1 MSILSRIFGWFHG
14 LSPAQTRAVK
24 VERDLRIRMPDG
36 VVLLA
41 NRYAPR
47 DGDGLPTILVRSPYG
62 RDGLWGLIYG
72 VPFAERGFQV
82 LIQSCRGTFGSEG
95 DFDPFRK
102 DRDDGLATVR
112 WIREQPWFSGKLAM
126 MGASYMGYVQWAIGA
141 EAGPDLRA
149 LSIDVSF
156 SDVRA
161 SMFAGGS
168 FWLDT
173 ALTWVFLV
181 ANQER
186 SLARVLLT
194 QARGASLLAPAMAHL
209 PLRTADEVAIGR
221 EALYLRD
228 WVDHAEPGDP
238 WWEPIGFAGKVG
250 DVDAPV
256 RMLGGFF
263 DVFLPQTLADYR
275 RLRDAGK
282 TPYLTL
288 GPWAHGDTAWATV
301 SLNETL
307 AWFRAH
313 LLDDTSAL
321 QDEPVRVFVMGGKER
336 LFHDWP
342 PPGTR
347 AVRHHLQSGG
357 GLSAKA
363 PAPSEP
369 DRFRY
374 DPADPT
380 PAVGGSSLSKN
391 AGSKDNRK
399 LEKRADVLLYTS
411 EPLTEDVEVIGPVT
425 AEVFVLSTLENADFF
440 VRLCDVHPSGKS
452 MNVSD
457 GITRLRPGVAEAGED
472 GIRKVTVE
480 MWATACL
487 FKKGHRIRLQ
497 VSSGAHPRHARNTGS
512 GEPLGAATTLVAADQ
527 TVFHDPAHPSAI
539 VLPVLARAPQISG
552 SAAAGLLAR

>member
-1 MSILSRIFGWFHG
+1 MSILSRIFGWVHG
-14 LSPAQTRAVK
+14 LPPAQTRAVQI
-24 VERDLRIRMPDG
+24 ERDLPIPMPDG
-36 VVLLA
+36 AVLLA
-41 NRYAPR
+41 HRYAPR
-47 DGDGLPTILVRSPYG
+47 GASGLPTILVRSPYG
-62 RDGLWGLIYG
+62 RGAMWGLIYG

-82 LIQSCRGTFGSEG
+82 VIQSCRGTFGSGG
-95 DFDPFRK
+95 DFDPFWK

-126 MGASYMGYVQWAIGA
+126 MGASYLGYVQWAIGA

-156 SDVRA
+156 SDVRGA
-161 SMFAGGS
+161 MFAGGS

-173 ALTWVFLV
+173 ALTWVLLV
-181 ANQER
+181 ANQEK
-186 SLARVLLT
+186 SLLRVMLT
-194 QARGASLLAPAMAHL
+194 QARGAKLLAPAMMHL
-209 PLRTADEVAIGR
+209 PLRTSDEAAIGR
-221 EALYLRD
+221 AAPYLRD
-228 WVDHAEPGDP
+228 WVDHGEPGDP
-238 WWEPIGFAGKVG
+238 WWDGISFADKVG

-263 DVFLPQTLADYR
+263 DVFLPLTLEDYA
-275 RLRDAGK
+275 RLRKAGK

-288 GPWAHGDTAWATV
+288 GPWAHGDSGWVTV
-301 SLNETL
+301 SLQETL

-321 QDEPVRVFVMGGKER
+321 REQPVRVFVIGGKER
-336 LFHDWP
+336 HFHDWP
-342 PPGTR
+342 PPGTS
-347 AVRHHLQSGG
+347 AVRHHLHAGG
-357 GLSAKA
+357 GLSVKE
-363 PAPSEP
+363 PGPSEP

-380 PAVGGSSLSKN
+380 PAVGGSTLGPNS
-391 AGSKDNRK
+391 GSKDNRR

-411 EPLTEDVEVIGPVT
+411 EPLAQDVEVIGPVS
-425 AEVFVLSTLENADFF
+425 AELHVKSSLEHTDFF

-457 GITRLRPGVAEAGED
+457 GLARIRPGVAPPGED
-472 GIRKVTVE
+472 GVRRVIVE

-487 FKKGHRIRLQ
+487 FKKGHRIRVQ

-512 GEPLGAATTLVAADQ
+512 GEPLGAATRLVAADQ
-527 TVFHDPAHPSAI
+527 AVFHDPAHPSAI
-539 VLPVLARAPQISG
+539 VLSVLG
-552 SAAAGLLAR
+552 G